1 MAGPASVVVSI
12 FLLWLN
18 RAAFRHGPG
27 VPTAGTTEAWNLIW
41 FCLGLLVL
49 GHVVSIPASLVWV
62 AARVRRRQRLGT
74 ALALILAY
82 DALIALLL
90 LVWFLFL

>member
-1 MAGPASVVVSI
+1 VISVL
-12 FLLWLN
+12 LLWLN

-41 FCLGLLVL
+41 LCLGLLVL
-49 GHVVSIPASLVWV
+49 AHVVSVPTSLVWV
-62 AARVRRRQRLGT
+62 SARVRRRERLGT
-74 ALALILAY
+74 ALSLILGY
-82 DALIALLL
+82 DTLVALLV